1 MRVTGIYTHTSPLN
15 CKPPPHT
22 THTVEQSI
30 PHYPFLRLYPRHN
43 KAEFNGGMGAPLAVN
58 EHVLAPQ
65 ASLELLRDVLQVVLQ
80 EEAASAAAARANN
93 IGGGG
98 AHGSDHGPVDMNEGL
113 DAMLDAEE
121 QQDQEL

>member
-1 MRVTGIYTHTSPLN
+1 M
-15 CKPPPHT
+15 
-22 THTVEQSI
+22 
-30 PHYPFLRLYPRHN
+30 YPRHN

-98 AHGSDHGPVDMNEGL
+98 MGGGAHGSDHGPVDMNEGL

>member
-1 MRVTGIYTHTSPLN
+1 
-15 CKPPPHT
+15 
-22 THTVEQSI
+22 
-30 PHYPFLRLYPRHN
+30 
-43 KAEFNGGMGAPLAVN
+43 MGAPLAVN